1 MINKFQDRVASAKYV
16 HTESRCLGW
25 SPNKAHAAA
34 GGRLVHIDLRITEM
48 REAITIQVTGEER

>member
-16 HTESRCLGW
+16 HTESLCLGW